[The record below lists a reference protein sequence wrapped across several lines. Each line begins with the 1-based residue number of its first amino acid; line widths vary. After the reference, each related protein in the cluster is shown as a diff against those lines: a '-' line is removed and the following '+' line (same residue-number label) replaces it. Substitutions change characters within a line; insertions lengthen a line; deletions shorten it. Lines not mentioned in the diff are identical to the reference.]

1 MKEAMKQAKKAYA
14 LGEVPIGCVI
24 VYGDKI
30 IGRGYNRRNTDKST
44 LSHAEITAIK
54 KASKAMGDWR
64 LEECTLYVTLEPCQ
78 MCSGAIVQARIP
90 RVVMGCR
97 NQKAG
102 CAGSVLNI
110 LQEPAFNHQ
119 VEITEGILGEEC
131 SRMLTDFFKELR
143 IRNKRE
149 KEARWE
155 QEARGEKEIKETKTD
170 EKETNGGE
178 NGTKDTAK

>member
-1 MKEAMKQAKKAYA
+1 MRAMTQDEKYMREAIRQARKAYA

-24 VYGDKI
+24 VYRDRI

-44 LSHAEITAIK
+44 LSHAEITAIR
-54 KASKAMGDWR
+54 KASKEMGDWR

-97 NQKAG
+97 NEKAG

-110 LQEPAFNHQ
+110 LQEPRFNHQ
-119 VEITEGILGEEC
+119 VEVTEGVLGDEC
-131 SRMLTDFFKELR
+131 SNMLKEFFKELR
-143 IRNKRE
+143 QRLKSERYAE
-149 KEARWE
+149 RAGEE
-155 QEARGEKEIKETKTD
+155 Q
-170 EKETNGGE
+170 
-178 NGTKDTAK
+178 